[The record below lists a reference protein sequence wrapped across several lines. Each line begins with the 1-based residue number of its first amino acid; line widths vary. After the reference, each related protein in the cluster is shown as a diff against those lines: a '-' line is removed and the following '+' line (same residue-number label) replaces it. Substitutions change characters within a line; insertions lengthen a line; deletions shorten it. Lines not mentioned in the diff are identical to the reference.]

1 MELKLENLTKS
12 YGKKL
17 ALNQFSATLTSGIY
31 GLLGPNGAGKSTMMK
46 IITENLSADE
56 GRILVDGAPSER
68 LGEDYCAYAPA
79 AGPLPPFYSM
89 VVSVLYRCTEGYEK
103 IRGRSGH

>member
-1 MELKLENLTKS
+1 MELKLENLSKS

-46 IITENLSADE
+46 IITENLSPDE
-56 GRILVDGAPSER
+56 GRILVDGVPSEKR
-68 LGEDYCAYAPA
+68 GEDYRALL
-79 AGPLPPFYSM
+79 G
-89 VVSVLYRCTEGYEK
+89 
-103 IRGRSGH
+103 